1 MRPIVLQFASY
12 PDNSNRKKRT
22 LMETTDQKKADGMPT
37 LSEEWY
43 RMLIENTHDIVYS
56 FNKEGIFEYLSPS
69 WERVMELPVTETI
82 GKSIH
87 EQVHPDDLA
96 ASRDYLEK
104 TLLTGLPQEEFEIRL
119 QHNDGKWRYF
129 TTSYVP
135 VRDKSGAIISLFG
148 SAKHITKRKEADE
161 RELQIR
167 QNLET
172 FFNADN
178 DFLFV
183 LDLQGNIITTNNK
196 VLDHLNYTLDE
207 LVGKSILEIHPP
219 EYKERAVHIMQQ
231 IINNQT
237 NQCLLPIMTRS
248 GEYIPVET
256 RLSRGLWNGEPAFF
270 GVTKDL
276 SDIKFSEEK
285 FSKAFQ
291 INPSACMISDSNTSQ
306 IVDVNEIFCTELG
319 FEKSEVIGKTIY
331 EIGLLDQE
339 TIDQIFKDEQESGKI
354 INRLTDIRTN
364 EGAVRHVYI
373 SSEMIS
379 LQEKNFRYL
388 VARDV
393 TDLMN
398 TQLELKKSE
407 RQYRQL
413 FENMSNGFALHQMIY
428 DSEGRPCDYR
438 YLEVNAA
445 FGTQTGLNP
454 QTIIGHT
461 IKELLPDTEK
471 SWINTYG
478 EVAES
483 GKSMSFEK
491 YAAEL
496 DRYFD
501 VTVFSPEKGQFA
513 TLFTD
518 ITERRLREE
527 KIQILLQ
534 AVTQS
539 PVSIVITDKSGNIEY
554 VNPKFTDITGYSLE
568 ESIGKNPRISQS
580 GKTPRELYEELWRSI
595 SSGKPWTGVLLNK
608 KKNGELYWESVSIS
622 PIINAEGLIIHY
634 VAVKEDITIRKT
646 MEEELKAAKEK
657 AEESERLKAAFLA
670 NMSHEIRTPMNGIL
684 GFADLL
690 REPKLSAEEHDQYL
704 SIIETSGQRMLNII
718 NDLINISKVE
728 SGQMKLSIGETN
740 INEQLLFLYNFF
752 KLEAKQK
759 GIELLFVY
767 PLKDKD
773 SIIKTDREKVYAV
786 LTNLIKNALKFTS
799 EGSITIGY
807 EVVNDTLQFFVQDT
821 GIGIPESHLSAVFD
835 RFKQVDSELTSGI
848 EGSGLGLSIAKA
860 YIELLGG
867 SIWVESE
874 LGKGST
880 FYFTLPYSKE
890 TRKSEEKPIYITR
903 QGIPRKEYPQGIT
916 ILIAEDD
923 ESSQKYLQAVLNNMN
938 FNLIFVR
945 NGYEAVEACQRDPKI
960 NVVLMDIKM
969 SVMDGYTAAKM
980 IRQIRPQMPII
991 AQTAIAVDTE
1001 QYADVFNVYL
1011 TKPIRASEMI
1021 SAIDKVLNQ

>member
-1 MRPIVLQFASY
+1 
-12 PDNSNRKKRT
+12 
-22 LMETTDQKKADGMPT
+22 
-37 LSEEWY
+37 
-43 RMLIENTHDIVYS
+43 
-56 FNKEGIFEYLSPS
+56 
-69 WERVMELPVTETI
+69 
-82 GKSIH
+82 
-87 EQVHPDDLA
+87 
-96 ASRDYLEK
+96 
-104 TLLTGLPQEEFEIRL
+104 
-119 QHNDGKWRYF
+119 
-129 TTSYVP
+129 
-135 VRDKSGAIISLFG
+135 
-148 SAKHITKRKEADE
+148 
-161 RELQIR
+161 
-167 QNLET
+167 
-172 FFNADN
+172 
-178 DFLFV
+178 
-183 LDLQGNIITTNNK
+183 
-196 VLDHLNYTLDE
+196 
-207 LVGKSILEIHPP
+207 
-219 EYKERAVHIMQQ
+219 
-231 IINNQT
+231 
-237 NQCLLPIMTRS
+237 
-248 GEYIPVET
+248 
-256 RLSRGLWNGEPAFF
+256 
-270 GVTKDL
+270 
-276 SDIKFSEEK
+276 
-285 FSKAFQ
+285 
-291 INPSACMISDSNTSQ
+291 
-306 IVDVNEIFCTELG
+306 
-319 FEKSEVIGKTIY
+319 
-331 EIGLLDQE
+331 
-339 TIDQIFKDEQESGKI
+339 
-354 INRLTDIRTN
+354 
-364 EGAVRHVYI
+364 
-373 SSEMIS
+373 
-379 LQEKNFRYL
+379 
-388 VARDV
+388 
-393 TDLMN
+393 
-398 TQLELKKSE
+398 
-407 RQYRQL
+407 
-413 FENMSNGFALHQMIY
+413 MIY

-527 KIQILLQ
+527 KIQILLP

-799 EGSITIGY
+799 EGNITIGY
-807 EVVNDTLQFFVQDT
+807 EVVNDTLRFFVQDT

-890 TRKSEEKPIYITR
+890 TRKSEEEPIYITR

>member
-1 MRPIVLQFASY
+1 
-12 PDNSNRKKRT
+12 
-22 LMETTDQKKADGMPT
+22 
-37 LSEEWY
+37 
-43 RMLIENTHDIVYS
+43 
-56 FNKEGIFEYLSPS
+56 
-69 WERVMELPVTETI
+69 
-82 GKSIH
+82 
-87 EQVHPDDLA
+87 
-96 ASRDYLEK
+96 
-104 TLLTGLPQEEFEIRL
+104 
-119 QHNDGKWRYF
+119 
-129 TTSYVP
+129 
-135 VRDKSGAIISLFG
+135 
-148 SAKHITKRKEADE
+148 
-161 RELQIR
+161 
-167 QNLET
+167 
-172 FFNADN
+172 
-178 DFLFV
+178 
-183 LDLQGNIITTNNK
+183 
-196 VLDHLNYTLDE
+196 
-207 LVGKSILEIHPP
+207 
-219 EYKERAVHIMQQ
+219 
-231 IINNQT
+231 
-237 NQCLLPIMTRS
+237 
-248 GEYIPVET
+248 
-256 RLSRGLWNGEPAFF
+256 
-270 GVTKDL
+270 
-276 SDIKFSEEK
+276 
-285 FSKAFQ
+285 
-291 INPSACMISDSNTSQ
+291 
-306 IVDVNEIFCTELG
+306 
-319 FEKSEVIGKTIY
+319 
-331 EIGLLDQE
+331 
-339 TIDQIFKDEQESGKI
+339 
-354 INRLTDIRTN
+354 
-364 EGAVRHVYI
+364 
-373 SSEMIS
+373 
-379 LQEKNFRYL
+379 
-388 VARDV
+388 
-393 TDLMN
+393 
-398 TQLELKKSE
+398 
-407 RQYRQL
+407 
-413 FENMSNGFALHQMIY
+413 
-428 DSEGRPCDYR
+428 
-438 YLEVNAA
+438 
-445 FGTQTGLNP
+445 TGLNP

-807 EVVNDTLQFFVQDT
+807 EVVNDTLRFFVQDT